1 MSLKTKGNTAILFGW
16 GKNHHQGHL
25 DRTSKIIITR
35 LKGSGETCTMLFGG
49 SKQRQEN
56 GAYVTRTDITYDY
69 DSRDAVDWCGNILW
83 LIFGGFLISFQWLL
97 FGLLFSITIIG
108 IPCGL
113 VCFKMSMLTLLPFG
127 KDIVHRNPF
136 TMEDDGNC
144 LLFCGNLIWLPF
156 GILFAV
162 EHFLLGVIFF
172 ATILCIP
179 LSFQHFKLGK
189 VALWPFGYSLS
200 SIHEERVS
208 IITSST
214 P

>member
-16 GKNHHQGHL
+16 
-25 DRTSKIIITR
+25 TSKIIITR

-136 TMEDDGNC
+136 TMEDDGDK
-144 LLFCGNLIWLPF
+144 LVAALIENSQPYRWML
-156 GILFAV
+156 
-162 EHFLLGVIFF
+162 
-172 ATILCIP
+172 
-179 LSFQHFKLGK
+179 
-189 VALWPFGYSLS
+189 
-200 SIHEERVS
+200 R
-208 IITSST
+208 
-214 P
+214 